1 MSGLKLKLHEF
12 HGKLA
17 FAAKLNLYLQVR
29 SCWGEWSQIYCFSGI
44 PWWSSDWDSVLS
56 LWRAWV
62 QSLFRELG
70 SHKPQSVA
78 KRKKK
83 SIATQCS
90 KGVAVHI
97 EKCGR
102 RALDSA
108 GQNRIKEKQYFVFLS
123 ECVYSQREAKR

>member
-83 SIATQCS
+83 SIATQYLS
-90 KGVAVHI
+90 KSGLRKAIVWSLMG
-97 EKCGR
+97 KMGR
-102 RALDSA
+102 VMYPFFLLDS
-108 GQNRIKEKQYFVFLS
+108 FFL
-123 ECVYSQREAKR
+123 

>member
-83 SIATQCS
+83 SIATQYLS
-90 KGVAVHI
+90 KSGLRKAIVWSSRD
-97 EKCGR
+97 E
-102 RALDSA
+102 ALRLLHGLETSLA
-108 GQNRIKEKQYFVFLS
+108 TSLQTPQ
-123 ECVYSQREAKR
+123 EA